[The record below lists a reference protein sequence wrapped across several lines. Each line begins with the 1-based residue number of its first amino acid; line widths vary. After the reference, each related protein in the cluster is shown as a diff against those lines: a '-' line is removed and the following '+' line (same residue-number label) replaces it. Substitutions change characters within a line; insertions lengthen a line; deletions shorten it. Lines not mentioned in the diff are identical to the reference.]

1 MLKML
6 AVFMSPTRRQRRRKS
21 IMICLLIARLARPE
35 EKSAWEDAVVEC
47 SNTQYP
53 GSSPFDNLIHGTLK
67 ELLHTNGFDTT

>member
-1 MLKML
+1 
-6 AVFMSPTRRQRRRKS
+6 
-21 IMICLLIARLARPE
+21 MICLLIARLARPE